1 MLTSN
6 KRGYM
11 LQPKCVSVHRAATC
25 LILKFQAIMFTCKQ
39 WYRIAYHLLFRCL
52 FLSDIIRLPPL
63 CVVLD
68 RYAWLGWYVKRIHL
82 VRYYSPRRVTMDDI
96 ETMLVTVIHHC
107 PNLQLFTV
115 EWQIAPSFPAIAD
128 SLVTYSAKSLR
139 SVQWKISP
147 DCLAG
152 LIWALD
158 ALPSLVSI
166 FIDFE
171 NPRISMAPPGDASET
186 SEDTSPLLGTASH
199 ISLFLNSLQQLT
211 VRGLSQE
218 FIEQAIGWSFPVLQ
232 SFTLDFASHRNDL
245 PDVVEF
251 LKHHGAQLT
260 YLDLNTIP
268 ALDLPEIL
276 AACPMLT
283 SFCFN
288 PDWHLSFHADSSE
301 GVPSSLLREPHA
313 RITHLGLH
321 QLLHA
326 FLPPSQSA
334 TSSGLPQ
341 VATMLLQRTN
351 DLTFSQL
358 TQQQFPA
365 LKVVR
370 VLNRT
375 LLAGLERQDGPEDE
389 GYARW
394 ERWEAHCAAEGVRL
408 EDCTGALLGDLPLDS
423 DDEWGESEDEFE
435 FEEEEQEHDGGL
447 PPSNVR
453 ELRDL
458 LNEIRR
464 MSVVEPTPFVEEGFA
479 ALL

>member
-1 MLTSN
+1 
-6 KRGYM
+6 
-11 LQPKCVSVHRAATC
+11 
-25 LILKFQAIMFTCKQ
+25 MFTCKQ
-39 WYRIAYHLLFRCL
+39 WYRIAYHLLFHCL
-52 FLSDIIRLPPL
+52 FLSDIVRLPPL

-82 VRYYSPRRVTMDDI
+82 VRYYSTRRVTMADV

-107 PNLQLFTV
+107 PNLELFTV

-139 SVQWKISP
+139 SVHWKTSP

-166 FIDFE
+166 YIHFE
-171 NPRISMAPPGDASET
+171 NPLITMTPPDDAEDT

-199 ISLFLNSLQQLT
+199 ISLSLNNLEQLT

-218 FIEQAIGWSFPVLQ
+218 FIEQAIGWSFPVLR
-232 SFTLDFASHRNDL
+232 SFTLDFSAHRDNL

-251 LKHHGAQLT
+251 LKHHGTQLT

-268 ALDLPEIL
+268 ALDLSAIL
-276 AACPMLT
+276 ASCPMLT
-283 SFCFN
+283 SFSFN
-288 PDWHLSFHADSSE
+288 PDWHLPFHADSSE
-301 GVPSSLLREPHA
+301 GVFSSFLQEPHA

-326 FLPPSQSA
+326 FLPPSQNV
-334 TSSGLPQ
+334 SSGGSGGLPE

-358 TQQQFPA
+358 TRRLFPA
-365 LKVVR
+365 LKAVR

-375 LLAGLERQDGPEDE
+375 LLTGLERQNGPEEE

-423 DDEWGESEDEFE
+423 DDEWEGGSEGEREDY
-435 FEEEEQEHDGGL
+435 EEEQKGQEGEL
-447 PPSNVR
+447 RPSNVK

-458 LNEIRR
+458 LDEIRR
-464 MSVVEPTPFVEEGFA
+464 MSVSEPGPLTEEGFA
-479 ALL
+479 AFALNNMPPITD